1 MSIYRRF
8 INPRYVK
15 MFNHF
20 LQNVVEKKFEHKYH
34 QEIKL
39 VLYGISV
46 EPKSSVYGAIP
57 KEELLPSQAMIK
69 IFIDSENP
77 QLHTSNFIEDLIFRG
92 GKVFLQLQDTSWFH
106 EPDKALLRIN
116 FNKRPLYPLDYV
128 IEESITEN
136 KLPLKTNNIKTRLL
150 KENIE
155 SKELNW
161 NYEKKDK
168 KIKVIQ
174 SNDWMLQF
182 ENKTPRPLKEGQ
194 IISVPKGVYHRIIK
208 GDGNLIIKIKE
219 Y

>member
-15 MFNHF
+15 MINHF
-20 LQNVVEKKFEHKYH
+20 LQSVVEKKFERKYH

-39 VLYGISV
+39 TLYGISIN
-46 EPKSSVYGAIP
+46 PKSSVYDAIP
-57 KEELLPSQAMIK
+57 KEELLPSQAIIK
-69 IFIDSENP
+69 FFIDSEP
-77 QLHTSNFIEDLIFRG
+77 SIHSSNFIEDLIYKE
-92 GKVFLQLQDTSWFH
+92 GKLFLQLQDTSWFN
-106 EPDKALLRIN
+106 EPNKAFLKIN
-116 FNKRPLYPLDYV
+116 LNKRPLYPLDYV
-128 IEESITEN
+128 VEDSIAEN

-161 NYEKKDK
+161 HFEKKDK

-182 ENKTPRPLKEGQ
+182 ENKTPRLLKEGQ
-194 IISVPKGVYHRIIK
+194 VISIPKDVYHRIIK